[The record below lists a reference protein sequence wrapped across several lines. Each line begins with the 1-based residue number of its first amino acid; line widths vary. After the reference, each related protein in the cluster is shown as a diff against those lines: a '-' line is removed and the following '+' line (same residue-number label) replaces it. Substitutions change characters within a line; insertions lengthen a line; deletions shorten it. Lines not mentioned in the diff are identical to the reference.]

1 MTAAS
6 YTILDSA
13 LSLKTSLLI
22 TGLLFIGIFWKRS
35 RYKHYFLF
43 LLFLPIGYFFQS
55 QYNRIPKNH
64 YSYFA
69 SEQGTHSFSIRQTKA
84 LKKNMYNEHFYGEI
98 IRVDEIKTV
107 GKVLISIEKDSLKS
121 LTKNGAFILT
131 SIPPKKLKRVLNSG
145 GFDYANYL
153 KKIKIYNQIN
163 LKKGQYKTISPHA
176 EKSKNW
182 LTILKTKVNQK
193 IDESKLNI
201 ASKNIIKTLLLGDRD
216 VLEKDMTEAYASAG
230 VIHIS
235 SDIGIAYWD
244 HYAFF
249 KFHFKASKSDS

>member
-1 MTAAS
+1 MTTAT
-6 YTILDSA
+6 YTTLGSA

-55 QYNRIPKNH
+55 QYDRIPKNH

-69 SEQGTHSFSIRQTKA
+69 SEQGTHSFSIRLTKA
-84 LKKNMYNEHFYGEI
+84 LKKNVDNERFYGEI

-121 LTKNGAFILT
+121 LIKNGAFILT
-131 SIPPKKLKRVLNSG
+131 SIPPKKLKRVLNPG

-153 KKIKIYNQIN
+153 KRIRIYDQIN
-163 LKKGQYKTISPHA
+163 LKKGQYKTFSSHE
-176 EKSKNW
+176 EK
-182 LTILKTKVNQK
+182 
-193 IDESKLNI
+193 
-201 ASKNIIKTLLLGDRD
+201 
-216 VLEKDMTEAYASAG
+216 
-230 VIHIS
+230 
-235 SDIGIAYWD
+235 
-244 HYAFF
+244 
-249 KFHFKASKSDS
+249 